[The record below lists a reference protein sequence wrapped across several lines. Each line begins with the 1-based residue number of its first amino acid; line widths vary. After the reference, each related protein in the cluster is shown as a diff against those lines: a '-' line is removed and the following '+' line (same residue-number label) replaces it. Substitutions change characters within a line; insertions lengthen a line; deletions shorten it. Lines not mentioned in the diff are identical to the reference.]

1 MPSLR
6 ALLKPAD
13 PSLLVVLPLAGLAL
27 QSAERLGV
35 YLNAAATGTNP
46 FRAARHTWRLVGT
59 HLDQGTF
66 APLGR
71 FAEYLTH
78 GVALEA
84 DESLSLAPHAVLGA
98 VRLALVAVTAVLAA
112 ALAVARDRD
121 LTVRK
126 PTWPELASMA

>member
-1 MPSLR
+1 MPSPRASLR
-6 ALLKPAD
+6 KAG

-27 QSAERLGV
+27 QSAERLDV

-46 FRAARHTWRLVGT
+46 FRAARHARRLAGT

-71 FAEYLTH
+71 FTEYLTH

-84 DESLSLAPHAVLGA
+84 GQSLSLAPDAVLGA
-98 VRLALVAVTAVLAA
+98 VRLATAQLACG
-112 ALAVARDRD
+112 DRISFD
-121 LTVRK
+121 RL
-126 PTWPELASMA
+126 WPPI